1 MPELVLSE
9 VFASI
14 SELKKNPIG
23 TVAAGNGFAVAILS
37 RNKPVF
43 YCIPAKTYEVL
54 MDKIDDLEMSTL
66 ADARANE
73 KIIMVKLDGL

>member
-1 MPELVLSE
+1 MPDLVLSE

-23 TVAAGNGFAVAILS
+23 TAAAGNGFAVAILS
-37 RNKPVF
+37 RNKHVF

-73 KIIMVKLDGL
+73 KAIMVKLDGL